1 VKETPQISL
10 KQAVALVKPG
20 DTILVGGF
28 GMTGSP
34 VHLVH
39 ALAETDVGGITY
51 VANNV
56 GEVGLGGG
64 RLVRT
69 GQLKKAIGSFFTS
82 NREAVAAAQAG
93 TLEVELIP
101 QGTLAEALRAGGAG
115 IGGFYTPT
123 SAGTVIGEK
132 HETKLIDGKMHVLV
146 PGLRGNVAFVRAW
159 KADTAGNLV
168 YRMTEQNFNKAMATA
183 ADLVIAEAEEIV
195 PVGEIDPNQV
205 HTPSCFVDYLV
216 QASTQLDELGT
227 SASVASSDKKVDDAR
242 MNMARRA
249 LKELKRGDVV
259 NLGIG
264 IPTLVASASAPLP
277 PKAARWTS
285 QSTRARSR
293 SPRCPEAAISTAP
306 IRSR

>member
-1 VKETPQISL
+1 
-10 KQAVALVKPG
+10 
-20 DTILVGGF
+20 
-28 GMTGSP
+28 M
-34 VHLVH
+34 
-39 ALAETDVGGITY
+39 
-51 VANNV
+51 ANNV

-82 NREAVAAAQAG
+82 NPEAVAAAQAG

-183 ADLVIAEAEEIV
+183 ADLVIAEAE
-195 PVGEIDPNQV
+195 
-205 HTPSCFVDYLV
+205 VD
-216 QASTQLDELGT
+216 
-227 SASVASSDKKVDDAR
+227 
-242 MNMARRA
+242 
-249 LKELKRGDVV
+249 
-259 NLGIG
+259 
-264 IPTLVASASAPLP
+264 
-277 PKAARWTS
+277 
-285 QSTRARSR
+285 RSR
-293 SPRCPEAAISTAP
+293 R
-306 IRSR
+306 